1 LLANLFSLGGWLLFH
16 RAAARRFGER
26 TADGALALLVAFPG
40 ALFFQFIYSESL
52 FFLLIMVLW
61 RELEGRRYRWA
72 WAAAF
77 LAPLAR
83 GVGAFAVLPLAWHAW
98 NVAPPGWR
106 ERLRA
111 RGRSAEAGAAGE
123 ARSEGSDGNAGED
136 GRPGRRAGRP
146 GLRRKAAWAP
156 WLLAGMPVAG
166 WAAYLGLMWIWTG
179 DPFSGM
185 RAQRFWGVHAI
196 GNLWDVPKFVSGFFN
211 VTVWHGFTGS
221 ALDRIG
227 FLFALYAAPM
237 LWRRARDLLP
247 WWVALAVLP
256 AMSGTFPGCERRTAR
271 GFVMAFRQLS
281 LGRLTGRRPGRW
293 LDWAA
298 PLGFGLALMVLTP
311 WRTAFRFGVDEG
323 FELMKALLVSRGH
336 PLYGA
341 FWNDQPPLHT
351 ELLAGLFRIFGPSA
365 GMGRLLTMAFAMLLV
380 GALYGLARR
389 GSNRLTG
396 VAAVGLLASA
406 SGFLKLSVSVMLE
419 VPAFALGLASV
430 WAWTRWQKD
439 GRRRWLVVSGV
450 LFGSA
455 LQVKF
460 TVALLLPA
468 LAVDFALWAWRRRQL
483 GKKGTSGTRR
493 GGRSGVLG
501 EAGAWWEP
509 AAVWLGSAAA
519 VFVGVMLL
527 WYQPGTWKVF
537 WASHFSANRRRIWL
551 CWSRRRRDWGCWGGN
566 VGGNCSFRRR
576 CW

>member
-1 LLANLFSLGGWLLFH
+1 
-16 RAAARRFGER
+16 
-26 TADGALALLVAFPG
+26 
-40 ALFFQFIYSESL
+40 
-52 FFLLIMVLW
+52 
-61 RELEGRRYRWA
+61 
-72 WAAAF
+72 
-77 LAPLAR
+77 
-83 GVGAFAVLPLAWHAW
+83 
-98 NVAPPGWR
+98 
-106 ERLRA
+106 
-111 RGRSAEAGAAGE
+111 
-123 ARSEGSDGNAGED
+123 
-136 GRPGRRAGRP
+136 
-146 GLRRKAAWAP
+146 
-156 WLLAGMPVAG
+156 
-166 WAAYLGLMWIWTG
+166 
-179 DPFSGM
+179 
-185 RAQRFWGVHAI
+185 
-196 GNLWDVPKFVSGFFN
+196 
-211 VTVWHGFTGS
+211 
-221 ALDRIG
+221 
-227 FLFALYAAPM
+227 
-237 LWRRARDLLP
+237 
-247 WWVALAVLP
+247 
-256 AMSGTFPGCERRTAR
+256 
-271 GFVMAFRQLS
+271 MAFRQLS

-365 GMGRLLTMAFAMLLV
+365 GMGRFLTMAFAMLLV
-380 GALYGLARR
+380 GALYGLTRR
-389 GSNRLTG
+389 GSNRLAG

-430 WAWTRWQKD
+430 WAWVRWQKD

-460 TVALLLPA
+460 TVAMLLPA
-468 LAVDFALWAWRRRQL
+468 LAVDFAVWAWRRRQL

-493 GGRSGVLG
+493 GGRSGVFG

-537 WASHFSANRRRIWL
+537 WASHFSANTRASAEVAKAIFHPTALEEDLALLVPAAAGLGLLGWKRRRELLFPAALLVTALAVHWQHQPFWPYYRLHFWIPLAWL
-551 CWSRRRRDWGCWGGN
+551 GGAGLVEGFRELWRRFPPQTWPSRLGFAGGWLVWSLAASTALTLAPEKTWFELRQLRLCPLANDQAHVAALRSQAAGVRWVFTIDKLAAFWAGLPIPPELAVIPAKRRWSGHLQPAEVKEVLERYRPELILLPEPLAKSWGLGDYLKSHYQPAADLGGPFWRRRPDQGGDL
-566 VGGNCSFRRR
+566 
-576 CW
+576 

>member
-1 LLANLFSLGGWLLFH
+1 LTGASHQVAGLLLANLFSLGGWLLFH

-40 ALFFQFIYSESL
+40 ALFFQFLYSESL

-123 ARSEGSDGNAGED
+123 ARSEGSDGNAAED

-221 ALDRIG
+221 VLDRIG

-256 AMSGTFPGCERRTAR
+256 AMSGTFVSFLRFESCAFPVFLAWAGFFTGLKRRW
-271 GFVMAFRQLS
+271 
-281 LGRLTGRRPGRW
+281 P
-293 LDWAA
+293 
-298 PLGFGLALMVLTP
+298 LALFLAVSAGLH
-311 WRTAFRFGVDEG
+311 G
-323 FELMKALLVSRGH
+323 ALLWRFVNYR
-336 PLYGA
+336 
-341 FWNDQPPLHT
+341 W
-351 ELLAGLFRIFGPSA
+351 AG
-365 GMGRLLTMAFAMLLV
+365 
-380 GALYGLARR
+380 
-389 GSNRLTG
+389 
-396 VAAVGLLASA
+396 
-406 SGFLKLSVSVMLE
+406 
-419 VPAFALGLASV
+419 
-430 WAWTRWQKD
+430 
-439 GRRRWLVVSGV
+439 
-450 LFGSA
+450 
-455 LQVKF
+455 
-460 TVALLLPA
+460 
-468 LAVDFALWAWRRRQL
+468 
-483 GKKGTSGTRR
+483 
-493 GGRSGVLG
+493 
-501 EAGAWWEP
+501 
-509 AAVWLGSAAA
+509 
-519 VFVGVMLL
+519 
-527 WYQPGTWKVF
+527 
-537 WASHFSANRRRIWL
+537 
-551 CWSRRRRDWGCWGGN
+551 
-566 VGGNCSFRRR
+566 
-576 CW
+576 